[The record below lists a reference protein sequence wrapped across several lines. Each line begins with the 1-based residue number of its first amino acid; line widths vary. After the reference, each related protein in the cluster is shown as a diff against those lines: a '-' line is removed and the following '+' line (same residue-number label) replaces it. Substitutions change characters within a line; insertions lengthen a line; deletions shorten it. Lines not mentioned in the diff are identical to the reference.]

1 MVYTLN
7 NIASDKNNQAAKRG
21 DSIRVNIRNIK
32 IVDGFN
38 VRTQDDELREHI
50 ASLLA
55 ALVANQPIPAIEVWV
70 NPETGDIELV
80 DDHCRFAAYLQYAD
94 IEPEF
99 DNYISAV
106 KFEGTPFQRKMR
118 IASSNK
124 RLKVNPVELGRLYI
138 QARDELGATR
148 QEIAKEAGMS
158 LAHVDQMI
166 LLASKGSPEI
176 EAAIGEGA
184 ISATEAVKLVR
195 EFGDEAPKEL
205 ERRIEVAAEQGKSKV
220 TAKVATPKPPSRP
233 RVDMVVSNA
242 VVLVNSLDADQLYLC
257 EQPEVSPIT
266 VSSHDLAD
274 LIMAVR
280 EMQQAGKALD
290 ADKQLDLLEEKDE
303 RIAELESQV
312 IALGELADSRGE

>member
-1 MVYTLN
+1 MASFTLN
-7 NIASDKNNQAAKRG
+7 NIASDKNNSAAKRG

-50 ASLLA
+50 ASLLG
-55 ALVANQPIPAIEVWV
+55 ALVANLPIPAIEVWV

-80 DDHCRFAAYLQYAD
+80 DGHCRFAAYLQYAD

-124 RLKVNPVELGRLYI
+124 QLKVKPVELGRLYI

-158 LAHVDQMI
+158 LAHVDQSI
-166 LLASKGSPEI
+166 LLAGGSPEVHEAI
-176 EAAIGEGA
+176 ENKT
-184 ISATEAVKLVR
+184 ISPTEAVKLIR
-195 EFGDEAPKEL
+195 EFGTEAPKEL
-205 ERRIEVAAEQGKSKV
+205 ERRIEVAAEQGKAKV
-220 TAKVATPKPPSRP
+220 TAKVAAPKAPSRP
-233 RVDMVVSNA
+233 KVDMVVSNA
-242 VVLVNSLDADQLYLC
+242 VVLVSRLSAETLREIDR
-257 EQPEVSPIT
+257 PEDTEVR
-266 VSSHDLAD
+266 VSSHALGDL
-274 LIMAVR
+274 LQAVR

-290 ADKQLDLLEEKDE
+290 ADKQQEIEP
-303 RIAELESQV
+303 
-312 IALGELADSRGE
+312 

>member
-1 MVYTLN
+1 MAYTLN

-50 ASLLA
+50 ASLLG
-55 ALVANQPIPAIEVWV
+55 ALVANLPIPAIEVWV

-80 DDHCRFAAYLQYAD
+80 DGHCRFAAYLQYAE

-124 RLKVNPVELGRLYI
+124 QLKVKPVELGRLYI

-166 LLASKGSPEI
+166 LLASKGSEEVHQAVADGKLSP
-176 EAAIGEGA
+176 
-184 ISATEAVKLVR
+184 TEAVKLVR
-195 EFGDEAPKEL
+195 EFGTEAPKEL
-205 ERRIEVAAEQGKSKV
+205 ERRIEVAAEQGKVKV
-220 TAKVATPKPPSRP
+220 TAKVVAPKAPSRP
-233 RVDMVVSNA
+233 RVDLVVSNA
-242 VVLVNSLDADQLYLC
+242 VVFVNRLAEMGVIHEID
-257 EQPEVSPIT
+257 SPQEFI
-266 VSSHDLAD
+266 VGVPSHALAD

-280 EMQQAGKALD
+280 EMQQAGKPLD
-290 ADKQLDLLEEKDE
+290 ADKQ
-303 RIAELESQV
+303 AELF
-312 IALGELADSRGE
+312 GDN

>member
-1 MVYTLN
+1 MAYTLN

-55 ALVANQPIPAIEVWV
+55 ALVANLPIPAIEAWV

-80 DDHCRFAAYLQYAD
+80 DGHCRFAAYLQYAD
-94 IEPEF
+94 IDPEF

-124 RLKVNPVELGRLYI
+124 QLKVKPVELGRLYI

-176 EAAIGEGA
+176 EAAIGGGA

-205 ERRIEVAAEQGKSKV
+205 ERRIEVAAEQGKAKV
-220 TAKVATPKPPSRP
+220 TAKVVTTKAPSRP

-242 VVLVNSLDADQLYLC
+242 VVLVNGLGKAIEDAVSNGLAPQMI
-257 EQPEVSPIT
+257 EVS
-266 VSSHDLAD
+266 SDALAD

-280 EMQQAGKALD
+280 EMQQTGKALD
-290 ADKQLDLLEEKDE
+290 ADKQTELFGENVGSDE
-303 RIAELESQV
+303 
-312 IALGELADSRGE
+312 

>member
-1 MVYTLN
+1 MACTLN

-50 ASLLA
+50 ASLLG
-55 ALVANQPIPAIEVWV
+55 ALVANLPIPAIEVWV

-80 DDHCRFAAYLQYAD
+80 DGHCRFAAYLQYAD

-124 RLKVNPVELGRLYI
+124 QLKVKPVELGRLYI
-138 QARDELGATR
+138 QARDDLGATR

-205 ERRIEVAAEQGKSKV
+205 ERRIEVAAEQGKAKV
-220 TAKVATPKPPSRP
+220 TAKVAAPKTPSRP

-242 VVLVNSLDADQLYLC
+242 VVLVNSLDKALADAITDGVSLTGLV
-257 EQPEVSPIT
+257 EVSA
-266 VSSHDLAD
+266 DALAD

-290 ADKQLDLLEEKDE
+290 ADKQVELFGG
-303 RIAELESQV
+303 AE
-312 IALGELADSRGE
+312 

>member
-1 MVYTLN
+1 MIYTLN
-7 NIASDKNNQAAKRG
+7 KIASDLKNPAAKRG

-50 ASLLA
+50 ASLLG
-55 ALVANQPIPAIEVWV
+55 ALVANLPIPAIEVWV

-80 DDHCRFAAYLQYAD
+80 DGHCRFAAYLQYAD

-124 RLKVNPVELGRLYI
+124 QLKLKGVELGLLYI
-138 QARDELGATR
+138 DARDNEGATR
-148 QEIAKEAGMS
+148 QEIAAEAGMS

-166 LLASKGSPEI
+166 KLAEKGSDEI
-176 EAAIGEGA
+176 HQAVAEGK
-184 ISATEAVKLVR
+184 ISTTEAVKLVR
-195 EFGDEAPKEL
+195 KFGDEAPKEL
-205 ERRIEVAAEQGKSKV
+205 ERRIEVAAEQGKAKV
-220 TAKVATPKPPSRP
+220 TAKVSAPKPPSRP

-242 VVLVNSLDADQLYLC
+242 VVLVNTLGAELEEAISAGFADR
-257 EQPEVSPIT
+257 PIEVSA
-266 VSSHDLAD
+266 DALAD

-280 EMQQAGKALD
+280 EMQQAGKPLD
-290 ADKQLDLLEEKDE
+290 ADKQVELFGGDE
-303 RIAELESQV
+303 
-312 IALGELADSRGE
+312 

>member
-1 MVYTLN
+1 MAYTLN

-50 ASLLA
+50 ASLLS
-55 ALVANQPIPAIEVWV
+55 ALVANLPIPAIEVWV

-80 DDHCRFAAYLQYAD
+80 DGHCRFAAYLQYAD

-124 RLKVNPVELGRLYI
+124 QLKVKPVELGRLYI

-176 EAAIGEGA
+176 EAAIGGGV

-195 EFGDEAPKEL
+195 EHGDDAPKEL
-205 ERRIEVAAEQGKSKV
+205 ERRIEVAAEQGKAKV
-220 TAKVATPKPPSRP
+220 TAKAAAPKPPSRP
-233 RVDMVVSNA
+233 RVDMVVSAA
-242 VVLVNSLDADQLYLC
+242 VVLINRLDSGTVIGIND
-257 EQPEVSPIT
+257 PEEFDARVP
-266 VSSHDLAD
+266 SHALAD
-274 LIMAVR
+274 LLLAVR
-280 EMQQAGKALD
+280 EMQQVSKPLD
-290 ADKQLDLLEEKDE
+290 DDKQ
-303 RIAELESQV
+303 AELFG
-312 IALGELADSRGE
+312 GEE

>member
-1 MVYTLN
+1 MAFTLN
-7 NIASDKNNQAAKRG
+7 GIASDKNNQAAKRG

-50 ASLLA
+50 ASLLG
-55 ALVANQPIPAIEVWV
+55 ALVAGLPVPAIEVWV
-70 NPETGDIELV
+70 NPESGDIELV
-80 DDHCRFAAYLQYAD
+80 DGHCRYAAYLQYAD

-124 RLKVNPVELGRLYI
+124 QLKVKPVELGRLYI
-138 QARDELGATR
+138 DARDNLGATR
-148 QEIAKEAGMS
+148 QEIAAEAGMS

-176 EAAIGEGA
+176 EAAIGGGA

-195 EFGDEAPKEL
+195 EFGDDAPKEL
-205 ERRIEVAAEQGKSKV
+205 ERRIEVAAEQGKGKV
-220 TAKVATPKPPSRP
+220 TAKVSAPKPPSRP
-233 RVDMVVSNA
+233 RIDLVVSNA
-242 VVLVNSLDADQLYLC
+242 VVLVNSLDEIDLGRC
-257 EQPEVSPIT
+257 DDPVNTKVEVD
-266 VSSHDLAD
+266 SHILAD
-274 LIMAVR
+274 LIMAVNDMR
-280 EMQQAGKALD
+280 QAGKPLD
-290 ADKQLDLLEEKDE
+290 ADKQT
-303 RIAELESQV
+303 ELEV
-312 IALGELADSRGE
+312 